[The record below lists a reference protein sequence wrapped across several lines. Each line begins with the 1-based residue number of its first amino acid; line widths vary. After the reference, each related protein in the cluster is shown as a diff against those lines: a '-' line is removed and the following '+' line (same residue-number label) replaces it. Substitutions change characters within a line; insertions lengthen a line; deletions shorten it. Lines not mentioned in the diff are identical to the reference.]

1 MRLITREVP
10 ATESRPDKSKKGIYR
25 IEGHFLRFWFRYVHP
40 YEGSLELGLAD
51 AVLDQRVRPTFS
63 SFVASAFEEAA
74 RAHVVALARAGVLPF
89 LPERVGSW
97 WDRTR
102 EIDVV
107 AVSEQQCLA
116 LVGEC
121 KWSTK
126 PVGTDVLD
134 DLRSKTEAM
143 LQATRAYEVIFA
155 MFSRSGFTPALV
167 ERAER
172 EGVILVDV
180 ADLFGR

>member
-1 MRLITREVP
+1 
-10 ATESRPDKSKKGIYR
+10 
-25 IEGHFLRFWFRYVHP
+25 
-40 YEGSLELGLAD
+40 
-51 AVLDQRVRPTFS
+51 
-63 SFVASAFEEAA
+63 
-74 RAHVVALARAGVLPF
+74 
-89 LPERVGSW
+89 
-97 WDRTR
+97 
-102 EIDVV
+102 
-107 AVSEQQCLA
+107 
-116 LVGEC
+116 
-121 KWSTK
+121 
-126 PVGTDVLD
+126 LD